1 MTLVCCKGGEKMMTD
16 EQIVD
21 SFKKTY
27 ERYKEKGDFRTTV
40 YEEILDLINRK
51 NAQIEGLQDEVI
63 TKTEMCNKLM
73 TEKEHWKQEAK
84 WHETNFNN
92 AYAKLQEKE
101 EVTKC
106 KKLICFQ
113 EGYKQAT
120 SDFLQS
126 SETFFQ
132 RLMGE

>member
-1 MTLVCCKGGEKMMTD
+1 MTD
-16 EQIVD
+16 NEIVD
-21 SFKKTY
+21 IFRKVY
-27 ERYKEKGDFRTTV
+27 EQYKEKGDFRTSA

-73 TEKEHWKQEAK
+73 VEKEHWEQEAK
-84 WHETNFNN
+84 WYETNFNK
-92 AYAKLQEKE
+92 AYAELQEKE
-101 EVTKC
+101 EVTKY

-132 RLMGE
+132 RLMDK